1 MILQG
6 MWVLPLVR
14 DEVVWIHETLNHFF
28 RDLSRKN
35 KEEKSAAKKVLY
47 FLNLNLNKYISAMRL
62 DSIYYCFKIYIKTVY
77 ILKDVQN

>member
-62 DSIYYCFKIYIKTVY
+62 HSIYYCFKIYIKTVY
-77 ILKDVQN
+77 NLKDLQN

>member
-1 MILQG
+1 MIIQG

-47 FLNLNLNKYISAMRL
+47 F
-62 DSIYYCFKIYIKTVY
+62 F
-77 ILKDVQN
+77 